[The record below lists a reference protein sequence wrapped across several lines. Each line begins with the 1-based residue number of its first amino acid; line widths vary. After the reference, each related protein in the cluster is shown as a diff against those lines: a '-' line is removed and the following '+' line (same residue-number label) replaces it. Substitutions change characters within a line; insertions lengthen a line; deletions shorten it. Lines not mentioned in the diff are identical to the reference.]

1 MTVVK
6 RERSCDAL
14 EDTGEHC
21 LSPTSSGSEIGEDN
35 KWIVTIGSNS
45 SAGKVE
51 SGYDKRESLTQPL
64 QISANKYKEEMR
76 KRRMTGKKSQLC
88 QYTLDR
94 VQGILLSQR
103 ISSYIPVSTDNLDD
117 DTGKETF
124 RHPSRIPLIKGLE
137 RVASGA
143 QPASEVVATCGMK
156 PHRFIWFM
164 ISGCICDVVQFFID
178 LSLFH
183 ILHIKSTSICWLLG
197 YGLSI
202 VVRHTSHRYL
212 VFGKY
217 VGGYCHSL
225 LRMYAGYSISLVLS
239 TLFNLAA
246 TKLINLTH
254 YTAWIITVLFTQ
266 LMNYFLLKRL
276 WSWDWS
282 KSKKSASVSRR
293 GKDSRTGEVV

>member
-6 RERSCDAL
+6 REKSFDTF
-14 EDTGEHC
+14 EDNGIHGI
-21 LSPTSSGSEIGEDN
+21 SPSRSGSETDEEN
-35 KWIVTIGSNS
+35 KWIISIPPD
-45 SAGKVE
+45 
-51 SGYDKRESLTQPL
+51 SGLGAAKNRYDDNEPLTQPL
-64 QISANKYKEEMR
+64 RASASKYKEEMR

-88 QYTLDR
+88 QYTVDR

-117 DTGKETF
+117 GKETF
-124 RHPSRIPLIKGLE
+124 RHPSRIPLINGLE
-137 RVASGA
+137 RVTSGA

-164 ISGCICDVVQFFID
+164 ISGCIGDVVQFFID

-197 YGLSI
+197 YALSI
-202 VVRHTSHRYL
+202 IFRHTSHRYL

-225 LRMYAGYSISLVLS
+225 LRMYAGYSVTLVLS
-239 TLFNLAA
+239 TMFNLVL
-246 TKLINLTH
+246 TKLIHLEH
-254 YTAWIITVLFTQ
+254 YKAWIITMLFTN
-266 LMNYFLLKRL
+266 LLNYFTLTRL

-282 KSKKSASVSRR
+282 KSKKCNSLFKRGTESR
-293 GKDSRTGEVV
+293 STEVI